1 MSYAYGQNIQFQRRN
16 DGGFD
21 MLLPDKQNQ
30 MQVRGTIPKEQLIDM
45 LRSASDAAY
54 RAAKQELA
62 DAQALEM
69 TKREADMIKEIATI
83 QGYELPGKL
92 QEIMIQGQQFK
103 AQADGMGGVILY
115 TPDGRR
121 FGVLDARRDVMEEGP
136 GGVTMPAAPRVRWAV
151 TR

>member
-1 MSYAYGQNIQFQRRN
+1 MSYAYGQDIQFQRRN

-45 LRSASDAAY
+45 FRSASDAAY

-69 TKREADMIKEIATI
+69 TKREADMIKEIATAKA
-83 QGYELPGKL
+83 QTAGKL
-92 QEIMIQGQQFK
+92 QEIMIQGRLLK
-103 AQADGMGGVILY
+103 VQADGNGGVILY
-115 TPDGRR
+115 TPNGRR
-121 FGVLDARRDVMEEGP
+121 IGVLDATYG
-136 GGVTMPAAPRVRWAV
+136 T
-151 TR
+151 

>member
-45 LRSASDAAY
+45 FRSASDAAY
-54 RAAKQELA
+54 SAAKQELA

-69 TKREADMIKEIATI
+69 TKREADMIKEIATAKA
-83 QGYELPGKL
+83 QTAGKL
-92 QEIMIQGQQFK
+92 QEIMIQGRLLK
-103 AQADGMGGVILY
+103 VQADGNGGVILY
-115 TPDGRR
+115 TPNGDRI
-121 FGVLDARRDVMEEGP
+121 GVLDPRTGATEEAP
-136 GGVTMPAAPRVRWAV
+136 GGGTMPAAPRVRWTI